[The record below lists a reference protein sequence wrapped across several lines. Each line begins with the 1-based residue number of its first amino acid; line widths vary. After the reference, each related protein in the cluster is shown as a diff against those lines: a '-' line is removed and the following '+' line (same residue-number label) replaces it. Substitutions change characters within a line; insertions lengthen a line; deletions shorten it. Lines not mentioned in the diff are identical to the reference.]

1 MGYIVNK
8 SYSQTG
14 KATSTNSMRMRQ
26 MQAKAFEARLKQY
39 ILLKVPTAVGIN
51 IIVTKS

>member
-1 MGYIVNK
+1 MENIVNI

-14 KATSTNSMRMRQ
+14 KATSTNSMGMRQ

-39 ILLKVPTAVGIN
+39 ILPRCQQLLTEME
-51 IIVTKS
+51 